1 MTQQEAL
8 IAVLKK
14 SFADCW
20 SRETSLDE
28 EGWTPENPSY
38 GHCAIASLIAQ
49 RVLGGE
55 LLRYD
60 LKGTPFEHMRS
71 HYMNRLPDGTIV
83 DFTEAQF
90 GVSVP
95 VLPEPVVRKREEVLD
110 PVKYPKTVERYK
122 LCSKRVREWLDSFRN
137 EK

>member
-1 MTQQEAL
+1 MMKQEAL
-8 IAVLKK
+8 IAILKK

-20 SRETSLDE
+20 SRETSLDDE
-28 EGWTPENPSY
+28 RWTQENPTW
-38 GHCAIASLIAQ
+38 GHCAIASLVAQ
-49 RVLGGE
+49 VVLGGD

-71 HYMNRLPDGTIV
+71 HYKNRLPDGTIV

-90 GVSVP
+90 GANAL
-95 VLPEPVVRKREEVLD
+95 VLPEPVVRSREEVLD

-122 LCSKRVREWLDSFRN
+122 LFLKRVREWLYSFRS